1 MMEAYDKNLIAALEK
16 CGFTVTPDGQILGR
30 LTDASMYRA
39 MVYGDAYRVGWNNCK
54 QAIKETIASM

>member
-1 MMEAYDKNLIAALEK
+1 MESRDKDLIAALEK

-39 MVYGDAYRVGWNNCK
+39 MVYGDAHRAGWNSCK
-54 QAIKETIASM
+54 QAIKEAIDRM